1 MSARRSLSPAVFSA
15 PPHNLA
21 LQAAAACGAADPGAA
36 RRRAGRL
43 SRRCLGGMGGG
54 ARRSYCR
61 LGGIACLLAL
71 LALTFLAGCS
81 LSGPAECQSFIIPN
95 AAMSPTYN
103 AGQLVV
109 IDTQAYASARP
120 QRGQVVIVNVPSQ
133 RGQQEALRVI
143 GLPGETVR
151 LSADQTFING
161 KLLNEPFV
169 LHRGTQP
176 PLEVTLAPDHY
187 FLMGDNRPQSTDSRA
202 FGALP
207 LKDII
212 AEIGTQN
219 CPND

>member
-1 MSARRSLSPAVFSA
+1 LVAPA
-15 PPHNLA
+15 
-21 LQAAAACGAADPGAA
+21 GASSRDFN
-36 RRRAGRL
+36 RQRGR
-43 SRRCLGGMGGG
+43 G
-54 ARRSYCR
+54 ARRQHRR
-61 LGGIACLLAL
+61 LGGSICLLAL

-81 LSGPAECQSFIIPN
+81 LSGPAECQSFTIPN
-95 AAMSPTYN
+95 TAMSPTYN

-120 QRGQVVIVNVPSQ
+120 QRGQVAIVNVPSQ

-169 LHRGTQP
+169 LHRGAQQP
-176 PLEVTLAPDHY
+176 LQVTLAPDHY